1 VEHQSHAADAS
12 LVWNIQRERK
22 MGGGSSG
29 VSGVDLSKLTGA
41 AEQRLR
47 QLAQAGTHI
56 LFASEE
62 EDRKSLDSH
71 LKRSKVF
78 DSKKYDVTDSSKGDD
93 YMRLLDKSSVVV
105 VFTDNTQQ
113 TAFLD
118 DVIEQA
124 LGKRKQGIHA
134 KTKETAR
141 IPVKATAYRWPS
153 LVWEK
158 FEEMFG

>member
-1 VEHQSHAADAS
+1 
-12 LVWNIQRERK
+12 

-29 VSGVDLSKLTGA
+29 VSRIDLSKLTGA

-56 LFASEE
+56 LFACEI
-62 EDRKSLDSH
+62 EDRRALDSH

-78 DSKKYDVTDSSKGDD
+78 DPKKYDVTDSSRGNG
-93 YMRLLDKSSVVV
+93 YAPLLDRSSVVV
-105 VFTDNTQQ
+105 VFTDDVQQ

-118 DVIEQA
+118 DVVEHA
-124 LGKRKQGIHA
+124 LQKKKQGVHA
-134 KTKETAR
+134 KTKEASI

-153 LVWEK
+153 LLWEN